1 MASVSGAVIGIL
13 LKLLHRINEDGHI
26 PFGPFLA
33 LAGVWIAVF
42 GIPAFA

>member
-1 MASVSGAVIGIL
+1 LSGAIIGIL
-13 LKLLHRINEDGHI
+13 LKLMHRMNEEGHI

-33 LAGVWIAVF
+33 VAGLWIAVF